1 MIMFAGARVHAVVR
15 PASFASKRRLCMAL
29 KNLSSEAMVTIT
41 GRLLDPERDRP
52 VVEPLPVL
60 STMIPAIEMVHT
72 RMLARQHLVAAILRE
87 LAKVVDG
94 MSAVDKLHDRKKRGA
109 YGYLTAL
116 AELTDNTVTAAAY
129 LDLRDRLMPLGLM
142 EIRRSYVDQVGDAQ
156 LLPGR
161 LDDASRALLASIIT
175 PEGPL
180 QSQVDQWVAA
190 AAELGRLEERRA
202 QLESQ
207 RSTGP
212 EASPGEVYA
221 ARLAWMRVMRSMI
234 ELLEVDPQATPEI
247 KARLLA
253 PLRRAEAQAGRR
265 RGGDVEDGDGGD
277 LEDPDDVAPNPELPV
292 PDDGLVTAPAPA
304 DRAD

>member
-1 MIMFAGARVHAVVR
+1 
-15 PASFASKRRLCMAL
+15 
-29 KNLSSEAMVTIT
+29 
-41 GRLLDPERDRP
+41 
-52 VVEPLPVL
+52 
-60 STMIPAIEMVHT
+60 
-72 RMLARQHLVAAILRE
+72 
-87 LAKVVDG
+87 
-94 MSAVDKLHDRKKRGA
+94 
-109 YGYLTAL
+109 
-116 AELTDNTVTAAAY
+116 
-129 LDLRDRLMPLGLM
+129 MPLGLM
-142 EIRRSYVDQVGDAQ
+142 ETRRSYVDQVGDAQ

-161 LDDASRALLASIIT
+161 LDDAARALLASIIT

-180 QSQVDQWVAA
+180 QSHVDQWVAA

-221 ARLAWMRVMRSMI
+221 ARLAWMRVMRSVI

-265 RGGDVEDGDGGD
+265 GGGSDVEDGDGGD
-277 LEDPDDVAPNPELPV
+277 LEDPDDVAPIPELPV

-304 DRAD
+304 VSAD